1 MHQQDTGIKKSPKID
16 PKDIKNKTPDEIE
29 EIAEESCLIPK
40 GSNPKETAA
49 NVQNFQ
55 GACCIEKQSG

>member
-49 NVQNFQ
+49 NVQNF
-55 GACCIEKQSG
+55 